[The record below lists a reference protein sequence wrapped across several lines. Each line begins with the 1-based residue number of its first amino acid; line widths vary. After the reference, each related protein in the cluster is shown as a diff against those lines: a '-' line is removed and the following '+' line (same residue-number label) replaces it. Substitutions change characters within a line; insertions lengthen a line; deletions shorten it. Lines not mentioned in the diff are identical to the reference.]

1 MKLSSA
7 LNASGYRIMNV
18 ADQVADQDAM
28 TAMSLTP
35 TGVAGG
41 KTVWIP
47 YGKQM
52 LFALPITFYDSG
64 KIALDGAMVE
74 VH

>member
-1 MKLSSA
+1 
-7 LNASGYRIMNV
+7 MNV
-18 ADQVADQDAM
+18 ADPEADQDAM

-41 KTVWIP
+41 KTLWIP